1 MSKTMEQQVEAVP
14 TRRGMSVRAASRLEY
29 SVIGL
34 GIFALLLIFQPFSLA
49 LYGIGCGL
57 VVLAGL
63 VNNLLPLCQPGVR
76 VRSVVTGA
84 LIVATIFCI
93 ALLVSIAAAYLY
105 GILFV
110 NAIAPDTSD
119 PFYRQPFVWGI
130 AAVALLLAATLAAVR
145 ASSEHE
151 SPTLR

>member
-1 MSKTMEQQVEAVP
+1 MSKVTQQGVEAVP
-14 TRRGMSVRAASRLEY
+14 TRRGMSVRTASRLEY

-76 VRSVVTGA
+76 MRSVMTGA
-84 LIVATIFCI
+84 LIVAMIFCF

-105 GILFV
+105 GYSVRERHRAGHQRSVLSS
-110 NAIAPDTSD
+110 ALRLGHRGRSS
-119 PFYRQPFVWGI
+119 
-130 AAVALLLAATLAAVR
+130 VACGNSRGGACKFGA
-145 ASSEHE
+145 
-151 SPTLR
+151 

>member
-1 MSKTMEQQVEAVP
+1 MSEVTQQQVETVP
-14 TRRGMSVRAASRLEY
+14 ARRGMSVRTASRLEY

-34 GIFALLLIFQPFSLA
+34 GIFALMLIFQPFSLS

-76 VRSVVTGA
+76 VRSVATGA
-84 LIVATIFCI
+84 LIVAMIFCF

-105 GILFV
+105 GVFFV
-110 NAIAPDTSD
+110 NAITPDTSD

-130 AAVALLLAATLAAVR
+130 AAVAVLLAATLAASR
-145 ASSEHE
+145 TRN
-151 SPTLR
+151 P